1 MKENYKKKYI
11 YIYINMSVDI
21 DMRVKF
27 AECVKDKMS
36 GPAREVLKT
45 FYDVIESG
53 LRRKEEIINAL
64 EASRSKV
71 EKKKHLARAIEML
84 RLEYVPEEIVDE
96 NGKMQDLISEP
107 SRHQVKKL
115 RACKLYNY
123 MKDCINQLS
132 GGGRKRK
139 NKYRRKK
146 TKKISKKRISK
157 KRKSKKRRS
166 KKYTKRK
173 K

>member
-1 MKENYKKKYI
+1 
-11 YIYINMSVDI
+11 MSVDI
-21 DMRVKF
+21 DMRDKF

-71 EKKKHLARAIEML
+71 EKKKHLDKAIEML

-96 NGKMQDLISEP
+96 NGKMQDLKGKAPEWKQ
-107 SRHQVKKL
+107 RKY
-115 RACKLYNY
+115 RACKLYDY
-123 MKDCINQLS
+123 MKDCINKLF

-139 NKYRRKK
+139 NKYRGKK
-146 TKKISKKRISK
+146 TKKISK

-173 K
+173 NKVR